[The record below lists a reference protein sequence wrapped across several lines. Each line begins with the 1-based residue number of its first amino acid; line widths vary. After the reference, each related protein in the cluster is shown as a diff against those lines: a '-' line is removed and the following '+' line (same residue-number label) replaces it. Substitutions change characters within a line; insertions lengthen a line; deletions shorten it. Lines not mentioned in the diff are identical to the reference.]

1 MEIQRPL
8 PLTLKITF
16 PRTGETG
23 QMKLNSLANDYD
35 YQGEVPNDERRV
47 DILATKLIMHHKHV
61 RSN

>member
-1 MEIQRPL
+1 
-8 PLTLKITF
+8 
-16 PRTGETG
+16 
-23 QMKLNSLANDYD
+23 MKLNSLANDYD